1 MSGRRGLTSTTASQW
16 RVVGEELLVVLV
28 VVALSAQLI
37 DRGDDVF
44 WSATTEL
51 PNPQTF
57 LPIVVAAVA
66 VVTAGGRSRSSLRR
80 GNRAWAK
87 APESNAAGL
96 GCVDVGS
103 RGYTSATSKG
113 NRACLLKV
121 YVYAYTRTSLN

>member
-51 PNPQTF
+51 PNPRTF
-57 LPIVVAAVA
+57 LPIVVKAVA
-66 VVTAGGRSRSSLRR
+66 VVTAGGRS
-80 GNRAWAK
+80 
-87 APESNAAGL
+87 
-96 GCVDVGS
+96 
-103 RGYTSATSKG
+103 
-113 NRACLLKV
+113 
-121 YVYAYTRTSLN
+121 